1 QKLSKAVMQSPASLI
16 ITDTNGKI
24 EFVNKM
30 FTEISGYSWDEAI
43 GKNPRILK
51 SGKMPNHVY
60 EKMWKKISSGKVWNG
75 ELLNK
80 KKDGTLYWE
89 NVTISPIT
97 NSEGEIINL
106 LGVKE
111 DITEAKKNKLIL
123 TEAKE
128 KAEQSDK
135 LKSEFLAQMS
145 HEIRTPVN
153 SILSFSNL
161 LKQDFFNEDN
171 EELSLIFN
179 SIDSASK
186 RIIRTIEM
194 IINMAEIQ
202 SGSYDV
208 CFKEIDFIEK
218 ILDPLIL
225 EYKMIAELRGL
236 KLIYESDA
244 NSKKNIVLDE
254 YSATQ
259 IFTNLLDNAIK
270 YTVKGF
276 IKVTVKLESESR
288 LNVEISDSGI
298 GMSTEYL
305 NKLFLPFTQEE
316 QGYSRKFDGN
326 GLGLALVKN
335 YCELNGASIEVK
347 SKKNLGSTFIIKF
360 KK

>member
-1 QKLSKAVMQSPASLI
+1 
-16 ITDTNGKI
+16 
-24 EFVNKM
+24 
-30 FTEISGYSWDEAI
+30 GYSWDEAI

-51 SGKMPNHVY
+51 SGKMPNNVY
-60 EKMWKKISSGKVWNG
+60 EKMWKKISSGKVWSG

-208 CFKEIDFIEK
+208 CFKEINFVEK
-218 ILDPLIL
+218 ILDPLIE

-236 KLIYESDA
+236 KLIFESDA

-276 IKVTVKLESESR
+276 IKVAAKWDSDSR
-288 LNVEISDSGI
+288 LNVEVSDSGI
-298 GMSTEYL
+298 GIPTDEI
-305 NKLFLPFTQEE
+305 NKIFHQFYRATNIPSKYIE
-316 QGYSRKFDGN
+316 GS
-326 GLGLALVKN
+326 GLGLSLVK
-335 YCELNGASIEVK
+335 EIVERLNGTVEITSP
-347 SKKNLGSTFIIKF
+347 SKIGNKKFPGTTVTIQFPKNQLS
-360 KK
+360 